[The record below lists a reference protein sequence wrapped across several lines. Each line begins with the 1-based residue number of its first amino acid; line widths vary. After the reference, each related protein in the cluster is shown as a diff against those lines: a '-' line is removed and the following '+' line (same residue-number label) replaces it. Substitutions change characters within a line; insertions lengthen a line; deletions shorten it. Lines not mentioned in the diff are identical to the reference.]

1 MNKTGLVEAV
11 ALKAN
16 VSKAEAAKVVDA
28 AIEAIVE

>member
-28 AIEAIVE
+28 SLSRLL